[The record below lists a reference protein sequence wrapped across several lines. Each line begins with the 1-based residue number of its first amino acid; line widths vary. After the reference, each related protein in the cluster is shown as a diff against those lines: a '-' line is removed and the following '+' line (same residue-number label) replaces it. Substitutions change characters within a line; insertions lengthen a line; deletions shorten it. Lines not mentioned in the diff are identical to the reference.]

1 MGETGGDS
9 FSRVECGNEHD
20 INRTLD
26 HATATS
32 RPLTQAF
39 ALQSFLPAPAGLEV
53 LGSVG
58 RRGDRLSLR
67 YRLIDPEG
75 LVLVPPATAAPQRCD
90 DLWSTTCFELFLA
103 EIGAAPYWEVNLA
116 PSSHWNLYRLSGYRQ
131 GLTPERAITA
141 LPFAVS
147 RRPEGLDLAV
157 SLDLAELPLAGRP
170 LELGITAVLELLDG
184 TILYWALRHPGEQAD
199 FHLREGFGLRV

>member
-1 MGETGGDS
+1 MGETGRDSRSKVDSGD
-9 FSRVECGNEHD
+9 VHEG
-20 INRTLD
+20 NRTVD
-26 HATATS
+26 HGPHTS
-32 RPLTQAF
+32 SPLMQPF
-39 ALQSFLPAPAGLEV
+39 ALQSFSPPPPGLEV
-53 LGSVG
+53 LGNVE
-58 RRGDRLSLR
+58 RCGDRLSLR

-75 LVLVPPATAAPQRCD
+75 LVLLPPASAAPQRRD
-90 DLWSTTCFELFLA
+90 ELWTTTCFEFFLA

-157 SLDLAELPLAGRP
+157 SLDLADLPLAGRP